1 MVSSVKIEDSR
12 IVDFTLLFIL
22 SYFYFY
28 FHILNLGLETSV
40 LSQTV
45 TQHDNVLQIS
55 HTYHTERYKRF

>member
-1 MVSSVKIEDSR
+1 MVFSVRIEDKKLY
-12 IVDFTLLFIL
+12 FT
-22 SYFYFY
+22 FY

-55 HTYHTERYKRF
+55 HTYHIERYKRF